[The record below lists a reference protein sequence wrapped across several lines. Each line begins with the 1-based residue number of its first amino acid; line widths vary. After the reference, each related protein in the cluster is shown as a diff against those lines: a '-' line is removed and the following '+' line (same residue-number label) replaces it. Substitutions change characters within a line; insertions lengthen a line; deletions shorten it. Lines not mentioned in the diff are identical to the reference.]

1 MPEATAV
8 TGGYD
13 ANSDS
18 RIRAPLREWVV
29 AQKAASALGDRLTAD
44 RAGEAAYCAACDH
57 LADLASEIA
66 KIPAGSAAGL
76 AIKVYLRHH
85 YAHAAYSDPPE
96 APAELADDGIET
108 NLERSIIA
116 GRRSSRTRARA
127 AGNRR
132 YPIPRRA
139 QGCLIALSD
148 RRCSRPVAGEQ
159 LRSAGFRAC
168 RTLLNG

>member
-29 AQKAASALGDRLTAD
+29 AQKAASALGDRLTGD

-57 LADLASEIA
+57 LADLAVEIA
-66 KIPAGSAAGL
+66 KILAGSAVGL
-76 AIKVYLRHH
+76 AIKAYLRHH
-85 YAHAAYSDPPE
+85 YARAAHSDPPE
-96 APAELADDGIET
+96 ALAELAEDGIET
-108 NLERSIIA
+108 NLKLSVIA

-127 AGNRR
+127 AGSRR
-132 YPIPRRA
+132 YPIPRRG

-159 LRSAGFRAC
+159 VRSAGFRAC
-168 RTLLNG
+168 GTLLNG